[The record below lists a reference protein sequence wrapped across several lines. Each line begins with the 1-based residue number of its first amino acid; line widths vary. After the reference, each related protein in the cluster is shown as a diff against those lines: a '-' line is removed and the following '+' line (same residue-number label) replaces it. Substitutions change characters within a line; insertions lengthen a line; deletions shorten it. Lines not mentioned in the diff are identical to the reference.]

1 MGLVIPGRSVPY
13 SFKMVYLDRKR
24 LGRAAAKTS
33 TLLRT
38 RDRTERS
45 FAIGESLQIQSHRL
59 GLGEP

>member
-1 MGLVIPGRSVPY
+1 MGLFIPGRSVPY

-24 LGRAAAKTS
+24 LGRAVAKTS

-38 RDRTERS
+38 RDRAERS
-45 FAIGESLQIQSHRL
+45 FAIGESLHIQSHRL